1 MTIIAPAGLIWQGFL
16 RNRKHIKT
24 FAFQKL
30 NKLIQTKEGESH
42 VMVQSLFDI

>member
-1 MTIIAPAGLIWQGFL
+1 MHVKEKYPCVLICFYKF
-16 RNRKHIKT
+16 NIH
-24 FAFQKL
+24 KL